1 MFGALSRRRAGTLAD
16 PGLKKVESLADP
28 AQQDKLL
35 CYVYAPLHL
44 AKSLAEKNKDLV
56 DEELLPDQ
64 PTSTPRYNKKKSAMY
79 DLWVSYL
86 ERAHILFDK
95 RPTSLTKF
103 GGDVTAFVHA
113 LIQRK
118 VLKDIIFLKGNA
130 YPSPQYQ
137 LSPFYAHIIK
147 LNQIQP
153 LTWKWNTKEVEGGAM
168 QTQPLEHYIKNNAT
182 PADMRE
188 LTLLGG
194 LIGIWFVDTR
204 RNVKDEGHV
213 FGFVVNPQTEP
224 YELFDTAA
232 INQKYTEKR
241 DQYFGPDRSNGIID
255 EIILFYRNTKFEQK
269 RKAIGV
275 ANVLNKDGELQNGMS
290 PAENRTR
297 QRVSRS

>member
-1 MFGALSRRRAGTLAD
+1 MRDEIVFGAPGRRRVDT
-16 PGLKKVESLADP
+16 LADP

-44 AKSLAEKNKDLV
+44 AKSLAKTNEDLV
-56 DEELLPDQ
+56 DEKLLPDD

-137 LSPFYAHIIK
+137 LSPFYAHMIK

-153 LTWKWNTKEVEGGAM
+153 LTWKWDTKEVEGGAM
-168 QTQPLEHYIKNNAT
+168 QTQPLEDYIKNNAT

-194 LIGIWFVDTR
+194 LIGIWFVDTK

-213 FGFVVNPQTEP
+213 FGFVVNPEG

-232 INQKYTEKR
+232 INQKYTDKR
-241 DQYFGPDRSNGIID
+241 DQHFGAGRSNGIID
-255 EIILFYRNTKFEQK
+255 EIILFYRNTKFEQN
-269 RKAIGV
+269 RQSIWV
-275 ANVLNKDGELQNGMS
+275 ANVLNEDGELQNSMS
-290 PAENRTR
+290 PAENKTR
-297 QRVSRS
+297 QRVSRR